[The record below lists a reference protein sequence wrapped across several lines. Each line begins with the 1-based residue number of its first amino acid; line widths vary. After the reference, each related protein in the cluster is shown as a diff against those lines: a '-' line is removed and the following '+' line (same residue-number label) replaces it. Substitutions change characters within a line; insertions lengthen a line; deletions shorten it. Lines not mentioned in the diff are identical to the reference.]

1 MRVGV
6 FGLGRMGV
14 RRAEFLAAQGDE
26 LVLANRDE
34 ARGREA
40 AARLGAEWLPLAEAL
55 EAPLDAAVVATVD
68 RDRTREFLERLVA
81 RGVPVLCEK
90 PLAVTVEESR
100 RLAELVERRRACRSR
115 WASSAVTIP
124 PTAPLATRWRRARS
138 ARSTRCGWPPTTP
151 IRRPEDYIPSS
162 GGIFRDMHVHDFDLV
177 RWLTGEEIVQVFA
190 TGSVRH
196 WERFARHDDVDT
208 TAIALRTAS
217 GIPVVVT
224 GARHD
229 PLGYDS
235 RAELFGSEDS
245 ICVGLTRHT
254 PLRAVEGGQPEPPV
268 PVGFLDRFDDA
279 FRAETEMF
287 VDVARGLAENPCPPA
302 DALAALRVAEACD
315 LSRREGIAVA
325 VASSGP

>member
-6 FGLGRMGV
+6 FGLGRMGA
-14 RRAEFLAAQGDE
+14 RRAEILAAHAAVDE
-26 LVLANRDE
+26 LVVANRAE
-34 ARGREA
+34 ARGREI
-40 AARLGAEWLPLAEAL
+40 AARLGAEWLPLAAAL
-55 EAPLDAAVVATVD
+55 EAPLDAAVVATSTATHAD
-68 RDRTREFLERLVA
+68 FLERLVH

-100 RLAELVERRRACRSR
+100 RLAELVEDAGVPVQMGFQRRHDPAYRAARDAV
-115 WASSAVTIP
+115 ASGALGTLYSLR
-124 PTAPLATRWRRARS
+124 LAAHDADPS
-138 ARSTRCGWPPTTP
+138 
-151 IRRPEDYIPSS
+151 PEDYIPTS

-190 TGSVRH
+190 TGSVRA

-235 RAELFGSEDS
+235 RAELFGSNDS
-245 ICVGLTRHT
+245 ISVGLTRHT
-254 PLRAVEGGQPEPPV
+254 PLRAVEGGSPEPPV

-279 FRAETEMF
+279 FRIETETF
-287 VDVARGLAENPCPPA
+287 VDVARRLAENPCAPA

-315 LSRREGIAVA
+315 LSRREQRAVELGE
-325 VASSGP
+325 VAA

>member
-6 FGLGRMGV
+6 FGLGRMGA
-14 RRAEFLAAQGDE
+14 RRAEFLAAHAAVDE
-26 LVLANRDE
+26 LVVANRAE
-34 ARGREA
+34 ARGREI
-40 AARLGAEWLPLAEAL
+40 AARLGAEWLPLAAAL
-55 EAPLDAAVVATVD
+55 EAPLDAAVVATSTATHAD
-68 RDRTREFLERLVA
+68 FLERLVH

-100 RLAELVERRRACRSR
+100 RLAQLVEHTGVPVQMGFQRRHDPAYRAARDAV
-115 WASSAVTIP
+115 ASGALGTLYSLR
-124 PTAPLATRWRRARS
+124 LAAHDADPS
-138 ARSTRCGWPPTTP
+138 
-151 IRRPEDYIPSS
+151 PEDYIPTS

-190 TGSVRH
+190 TGSVRA

-235 RAELFGSEDS
+235 RAELFGSTDS
-245 ICVGLTRHT
+245 ISVGLTRHT
-254 PLRAVEGGQPEPPV
+254 PLRAVEGGSPEPPV

-279 FRAETEMF
+279 FRIETETF
-287 VDVARGLAENPCPPA
+287 VDVARRLAENPCAPA

-315 LSRREGIAVA
+315 LSRREQRAVELGE
-325 VASSGP
+325 VAA